1 MACILLVDDT
11 ETYLSL
17 EQRVLGPAHRYLL
30 ARNGRQ
36 ALSLARTGRPD
47 LIVMDMSMPLMSGD
61 EAVRGLRLDPST
73 AAIPVIA
80 LTAESAFEGV
90 VQTLGCADFIRKP
103 FEEDDFRARVT
114 HVLNAGR
121 AAGAAVLVRVGR
133 QDIAIPLEAVRQVVS
148 MPALAP
154 LPGAPR
160 HIKGLLNLRGKLIP
174 VFDLPARLNLA
185 TAAQLEDQLLVVC
198 EREGRPLAVCVD
210 DAEEVVE
217 IARNALAPLNPE
229 IASTLGSLSRA
240 FLGGWRRSEGF
251 VPVLAPF
258 RLLPD
263 SALEQL
269 GELL

>member
-30 ARNGRQ
+30 ARNGQQ

-47 LIVMDMSMPLMSGD
+47 LIVMDLSMPLMPGD
-61 EAVRGLRLDPST
+61 EAIHALHLDPST

-80 LTAESAFEGV
+80 LTAESAYEAI
-90 VQTLGCADFIRKP
+90 VQNLGCADFIRKP
-103 FEEDDFRARVT
+103 FEEDDFKSRVI

-121 AAGAAVLVRVGR
+121 AAGSAVLVKVGR
-133 QDIAIPLEAVRQVVS
+133 QAIAIPLEAVRQVVS

-160 HIKGLLNLRGKLIP
+160 HIKGLLNLRGKMIP
-174 VFDLPARLNLA
+174 VFDLPARLNLTA
-185 TAAQLEDQLLVVC
+185 AAQLEDQLLVVC

-217 IARNALAPLNPE
+217 IARSSFAPLNPE
-229 IASTLGSLSRA
+229 IALTLGSLSRA
-240 FLGGWRRSEGF
+240 FLGGWKSSESL

-263 SALEQL
+263 STFEQL
-269 GELL
+269 GELD